1 MSKYADLVTKLKAAD
16 KETIGLIA
24 ELLTILAEPDED
36 PNNTKKPVKDKPV
49 VSEDMASKE
58 RAALILEGVGTAIYR
73 DWETDRKS
81 TRLNSSHSAKSRMP
95 SSA

>member
-1 MSKYADLVTKLKAAD
+1 MEEK
-16 KETIGLIA
+16 
-24 ELLTILAEPDED
+24 ILRM
-36 PNNTKKPVKDKPV
+36 KSGKVY
-49 VSEDMASKE
+49 
-58 RAALILEGVGTAIYR
+58 RLEGKAQTLMGMPIGHLIEEWINHSDKIIIFEDSEHRNLYR

>member
-1 MSKYADLVTKLKAAD
+1 MRTQMQHMFSQVLKADIQRSAFNRTCTYKTTFD
-16 KETIGLIA
+16 SGYLV
-24 ELLTILAEPDED
+24 PFYVDEVL
-36 PNNTKKPVKDKPV
+36 PG
-49 VSEDMASKE
+49 ED
-58 RAALILEGVGTAIYR
+58 YR